1 MDLLVTA
8 VSVPVYCGAYPLEL
22 EKEFGYQGVKDLIG
36 KINFDLP
43 EADKLK
49 RFWSSQT
56 LNPYPFNIVQSSS
69 QEETV
74 IALSLNPSKFSAETY
89 P

>member
-1 MDLLVTA
+1 M
-8 VSVPVYCGAYPLEL
+8 PVYCGAYPLQL
-22 EKEFGYQGVKDLIG
+22 EKGFGYEGVKDLIG

-43 EADKLK
+43 EADKLN

-56 LNPYPFNIVQSSS
+56 LNPHPFNIVQSST

-74 IALSLNPSKFSAETY
+74 IALSLNPS
-89 P
+89 